1 MKSTKKTIFVCGQC
15 GSQHPKWLGR
25 CPDCQAWNSFSE
37 ELQSEKSAAL
47 RPETQSSR
55 PPDKP
60 TPITEIQRE
69 TVPRIFC
76 GLPELDR
83 VLGGG
88 LVPGSLVLIS
98 GDPGVGKSTLLL
110 QALFGLASRGYNVLY
125 ASGEESREQ
134 IKLRAERLK
143 TIHPNILLFNE
154 TDLSSIVSQALHL
167 KPHVLV
173 VDSIQ
178 TVAHPDYPSSP
189 GSVTQVRECTA
200 RLMDVAKLHGITTWV
215 VGHVTKEGSIAGP
228 RVLEHLVDTVMHLEG
243 DAATGFRILRSHKN
257 RFGST
262 GEVGVFSMQ
271 TNGLSD
277 VANPSALFLEGLKS
291 GIEGSAVAVSLEGTR
306 PLLVEIQSLVGKSTL
321 ATPRRTVT
329 GLDPNRFAIL
339 LAVLERRVGV
349 SLGMLDVY
357 ANVAGGLRLTEPA
370 SDLAVAASV
379 LSSVIETPWQG
390 RVAFFGEVG
399 LSGEIRATSNPV
411 GRVQEALK
419 LGFERVY
426 MPRRSYQMEK
436 QALLQLQRDESANHE
451 IQIYALEHLK
461 ELRYGN

>member
-1 MKSTKKTIFVCGQC
+1 MKSSKKTVFVCGQC
-15 GSQHPKWLGR
+15 GSQQPKWLGK
-25 CPDCQAWNSFSE
+25 CPDCNAWNSFSE
-37 ELQSEKSAAL
+37 DIVTDKQTVHRA
-47 RPETQSSR
+47 ETQSSR
-55 PPDKP
+55 PPEKP
-60 TPITEIQRE
+60 TPITDVRQE
-69 TVPRIFC
+69 TIPRIFC

-88 LVPGSLVLIS
+88 LVQGSLVLIS

-110 QALFGLASRGYNVLY
+110 QALFGLASQGYRVLY

-134 IKLRAERLK
+134 IKLRADRLK
-143 TIHPNILLFNE
+143 TVHPNILLFNE
-154 TDLSSIVSQALHL
+154 TDLGTIAGQALSL

-178 TVAHPDYPSSP
+178 TVAHSDYPSSP

-200 RLMDVAKLHGITTWV
+200 RLMDVAKLHGITTWI

-243 DAATGFRILRSHKN
+243 DAATGFRILRSLKN

-271 TNGLSD
+271 ANGLSD
-277 VANPSALFLEGLKS
+277 VANPSALFLESLKA
-291 GIEGSAVAVSLEGTR
+291 GVEGSAVAVSMEGTR

-339 LAVLERRVGV
+339 LAVLERRAGV
-349 SLGMLDVY
+349 SIGLLDIY
-357 ANVAGGLRLTEPA
+357 ANVAGGLRLSEPA

-399 LSGEIRATSNPV
+399 LSGEIRATTNPV
-411 GRVQEALK
+411 GRVQEAMK
-419 LGFERVY
+419 LGFDRVY

-436 QALLQLQRDESANHE
+436 QALLELQKTESTRSDM
-451 IQIYALEHLK
+451 QIYPVEHIR
-461 ELRYGN
+461 ELRHG

>member
-1 MKSTKKTIFVCGQC
+1 MKNSRKTVYVCGQC
-15 GSQHPKWLGR
+15 GSQQPKMWGK
-25 CPDCQAWNSFSE
+25 CPDCNAWNSFAEEVISE
-37 ELQSEKSAAL
+37 RSSTL
-47 RPETQSSR
+47 RPETQSTR
-55 PPDKP
+55 PQERPV
-60 TPITEIQRE
+60 PITAVQRE
-69 TVPRIFC
+69 TVPRIYC

-110 QALFGLASRGYNVLY
+110 QALYGLASRGYNVLY

-134 IKLRAERLK
+134 IKLRADRLK
-143 TIHPNILLFNE
+143 TIHSNILLFNE
-154 TDLSSIVSQALHL
+154 TDLGTIVAQALQL

-178 TVAHPDYPSSP
+178 TVAHGDYPSSP

-200 RLMDVAKLHGITTWV
+200 RLMDVAKMHGITTWV
-215 VGHVTKEGSIAGP
+215 VGHVTKEGAIAGP

-243 DAATGFRILRSHKN
+243 DSATGFRILRSLKN

-271 TNGLSD
+271 ANGLSD
-277 VANPSALFLEGLKS
+277 VANPSALFLEGMKS
-291 GIEGSAVAVSLEGTR
+291 GVEGSAVSVSMEGTR
-306 PLLVEIQSLVGKSTL
+306 PLLVEIQSLVGKTTL

-329 GLDPNRFAIL
+329 GLDHNRFSIL
-339 LAVLERRVGV
+339 LAVLERRAG
-349 SLGMLDVY
+349 LAMGLLDIY
-357 ANVAGGLRLTEPA
+357 ANVAGGLKLTEPA

-399 LSGEIRATSNPV
+399 LSGEIRATTNPV

-419 LGFERVY
+419 LGFDRVY
-426 MPRRSYQMEK
+426 MPRRNFQLEK
-436 QALLQLQRDESANHE
+436 QTLQELIKTEGSGELQLYP
-451 IQIYALEHLK
+451 IEHIK
-461 ELRYGN
+461 ELRYG

>member
-1 MKSTKKTIFVCGQC
+1 MKSSKKTIYVCGQC
-15 GSQHPKWLGR
+15 GSQQPKWMGR
-25 CPDCQAWNSFSE
+25 CPDCSAWNSFSE
-37 ELQSEKSAAL
+37 EVSSEKSSSV
-47 RPETQSSR
+47 RPETQAGR
-55 PPDKP
+55 PTEKP
-60 TPITEIQRE
+60 TPITEVQRE
-69 TVPRIFC
+69 TVPRIYC

-110 QALFGLASRGYNVLY
+110 QALYGLASRGYNVLY

-134 IKLRAERLK
+134 IKLRADRLK
-143 TIHPNILLFNE
+143 TVHPNILLFNE
-154 TDLSSIVSQALHL
+154 TDLSTIVAQALHL

-200 RLMDVAKLHGITTWV
+200 RLMDVAKMHGITTWV
-215 VGHVTKEGSIAGP
+215 VGHVTKEGAIAGP

-243 DAATGFRILRSHKN
+243 DAATGFRLLRSLKN

-271 TNGLSD
+271 ANGLSD
-277 VANPSALFLEGLKS
+277 VANPSALFLESLKS
-291 GIEGSAVAVSLEGTR
+291 GIEGSAVAVSMEGTR

-339 LAVLERRVGV
+339 LAVLERRAGI
-349 SLGMLDVY
+349 SLGLLDIY

-399 LSGEIRATSNPV
+399 LSGEIRATTNPV
-411 GRVQEALK
+411 GRVQEAMK

-426 MPRRSYQMEK
+426 LPRRSFQMEK
-436 QALLQLQRDESANHE
+436 QALLEMQKSEGNTQDLQLYPIEN
-451 IQIYALEHLK
+451 IK

>member
-1 MKSTKKTIFVCGQC
+1 MKSSKKTIFVCGQC
-15 GSQHPKWLGR
+15 GTQQPKWMGK
-25 CPDCQAWNSFSE
+25 CPDCNAWNSFSE
-37 ELQSEKSAAL
+37 EIFNEKSSTL
-47 RPETQSSR
+47 RPETQSTR
-55 PPDKP
+55 PVERPM
-60 TPITEIQRE
+60 PITEVRHE

-88 LVPGSLVLIS
+88 LVAGSLVLIS

-134 IKLRAERLK
+134 IKLRADRLR

-154 TDLSSIVSQALHL
+154 TDLGTIVAQALQL

-178 TVAHPDYPSSP
+178 TVAHADYPSSP

-200 RLMDVAKLHGITTWV
+200 RLMDVAKIHGITTWI
-215 VGHVTKEGSIAGP
+215 VGHVTKEGAIAGP

-243 DAATGFRILRSHKN
+243 DPATGFRILRSHKN

-262 GEVGVFSMQ
+262 GEVGVFAMQ
-271 TNGLSD
+271 AGGLSD
-277 VANPSALFLEGLKS
+277 VANPSALFLESLKS
-291 GIEGSAVAVSLEGTR
+291 GVEGSAVAISMEGTR
-306 PLLVEIQSLVGKSTL
+306 PLLVEIQSLAGKSTL

-339 LAVLERRVGV
+339 LAVLERRAGV
-349 SLGMLDVY
+349 SLGLLDLY
-357 ANVAGGLRLTEPA
+357 ANVAGGLKLSEPA

-379 LSSVIETPWQG
+379 YSSVTETPWQG

-399 LSGEIRATSNPV
+399 LSGEIRATTNPV
-411 GRVQEALK
+411 GRVQEAMK

-426 MPRRSYQMEK
+426 LPRRNYQMEK
-436 QALLQLQRDESANHE
+436 QALAELQKSEAAHCDLQLYP
-451 IQIYALEHLK
+451 IEHIR
-461 ELRYGN
+461 ELRNG

>member
-1 MKSTKKTIFVCGQC
+1 VKSSRKTVYVCGQC
-15 GSQHPKWLGR
+15 ASQQPKWLGK
-25 CPDCQAWNSFSE
+25 CPDCSAWNSFSE
-37 ELQSEKSAAL
+37 DVVTDKQTVHRA
-47 RPETQSSR
+47 ETQSTR
-55 PPDKP
+55 PPEKP
-60 TPITEIQRE
+60 TPITDVRQE
-69 TVPRIFC
+69 TIPRIFC

-110 QALFGLASRGYNVLY
+110 QALFGLASQGYRVLY

-134 IKLRAERLK
+134 IKLRADRLK

-154 TDLSSIVSQALHL
+154 TDLGTIVGQALNL

-178 TVAHPDYPSSP
+178 TVAHSDYPSSP

-200 RLMDVAKLHGITTWV
+200 RLMDVAKLHGITTWI

-271 TNGLSD
+271 ANGLSD
-277 VANPSALFLEGLKS
+277 VANPSALFLESLKA
-291 GIEGSAVAVSLEGTR
+291 GVEGSAVAVSMEGTR

-339 LAVLERRVGV
+339 LAVLERRAGI
-349 SLGMLDVY
+349 SIGLLDIY
-357 ANVAGGLRLTEPA
+357 ANVAGGLRLSEPA

-399 LSGEIRATSNPV
+399 LSGEIRATTNPV
-411 GRVQEALK
+411 GRVQEAMK
-419 LGFERVY
+419 LGFDRVY
-426 MPRRSYQMEK
+426 MPRRSFQMEK
-436 QALLQLQRDESANHE
+436 QALLELQKNENTRSEM
-451 IQIYALEHLK
+451 QIYPVEHIR
-461 ELRYGN
+461 ELRNG

>member
-1 MKSTKKTIFVCGQC
+1 MKSQKKTVFVCGQC
-15 GSQHPKWLGR
+15 GSQQPKWLGK
-25 CPDCQAWNSFSE
+25 CPDCSAWNSFAE
-37 ELQSEKSAAL
+37 DVLIEKQANL
-47 RPETQSSR
+47 RPETQSTR
-55 PPDKP
+55 PPEKP
-60 TPITEIQRE
+60 TPITDVRRE
-69 TVPRIFC
+69 TVPRVFC

-110 QALFGLASRGYNVLY
+110 QALYGLASQGYKVLY

-134 IKLRAERLK
+134 IKLRADRLK

-154 TDLSSIVSQALHL
+154 TDLGTIVAQALNL

-200 RLMDVAKLHGITTWV
+200 RLMDVAKLHGITTWI

-262 GEVGVFSMQ
+262 GEVGVFAMQ
-271 TNGLSD
+271 ANGLSD
-277 VANPSALFLEGLKS
+277 VANPSALFLEGLKT
-291 GIEGSAVAVSLEGTR
+291 GVEGSAVAVSMEGTR

-339 LAVLERRVGV
+339 LAVLERRAGIA
-349 SLGMLDVY
+349 LGLLDIY
-357 ANVAGGLRLTEPA
+357 ANVAGGLRLSEPA

-399 LSGEIRATSNPV
+399 LSGEIRATTNPV
-411 GRVQEALK
+411 GRVQEAMK

-426 MPRRSYQMEK
+426 MPRRSFQMEK
-436 QALLQLQRDESANHE
+436 QALLELQKSDASRHE
-451 IQIYALEHLK
+451 MQIYPVEHIR
-461 ELRYGN
+461 ELRHG

>member
-1 MKSTKKTIFVCGQC
+1 MKSNRKTVYVCGQC
-15 GSQHPKWLGR
+15 GSQQQKMWGR
-25 CPDCQAWNSFSE
+25 CPDCNAWNSFAE
-37 ELQSEKSAAL
+37 EVVAEKSTTL
-47 RPETQSSR
+47 RPETQGTR
-55 PPDKP
+55 PQERPV
-60 TPITEIQRE
+60 PITSVQQES
-69 TVPRIFC
+69 VPRIYC

-110 QALFGLASRGYNVLY
+110 QALYGLASRGYNVLY

-134 IKLRAERLK
+134 IKLRADRLK
-143 TIHPNILLFNE
+143 TVHPNILLFNE
-154 TDLSSIVSQALHL
+154 TDLGTIVSQALHL

-178 TVAHPDYPSSP
+178 TVAHADYPSSP
-189 GSVTQVRECTA
+189 GSVTQVRECAA
-200 RLMDVAKLHGITTWV
+200 RLMDIAKLHGITTWV
-215 VGHVTKEGSIAGP
+215 VGHVTKEGAIAGP

-243 DAATGFRILRSHKN
+243 DSATGFRILRSLKN

-271 TNGLSD
+271 AGGLSD
-277 VANPSALFLEGLKS
+277 VANPSALFLEGMKS
-291 GIEGSAVAVSLEGTR
+291 GVEGSAVAISMEGTR

-329 GLDPNRFAIL
+329 GLDPNRFSIL
-339 LAVLERRVGV
+339 LAVLERRAGIAIG
-349 SLGMLDVY
+349 LLDVY
-357 ANVAGGLRLTEPA
+357 ANVAGGLKLSEPA
-370 SDLAVAASV
+370 SDLAIAASV

-399 LSGEIRATSNPV
+399 LSGEIRATTNPV

-419 LGFERVY
+419 LGFDRVY
-426 MPRRSYQMEK
+426 MPKRNFQLEK
-436 QALLQLQRDESANHE
+436 VALQELIKGEGGGDLQLYP
-451 IQIYALEHLK
+451 IEHIK
-461 ELRYGN
+461 ELRYG

>member
-1 MKSTKKTIFVCGQC
+1 MKSQKKTVFVCGQC
-15 GSQHPKWLGR
+15 GSQQPKWLGK
-25 CPDCQAWNSFSE
+25 CPDCSAWNSFAE
-37 ELQSEKSAAL
+37 DVLIEKQSNL
-47 RPETQSSR
+47 RPETQSTR
-55 PPDKP
+55 PPEKP
-60 TPITEIQRE
+60 TPITDVRRE
-69 TVPRIFC
+69 TVPRVFC

-110 QALFGLASRGYNVLY
+110 QALFGLASQGFKVLY

-134 IKLRAERLK
+134 IKLRADRLK

-154 TDLSSIVSQALHL
+154 TDLGTIVAQALNL

-200 RLMDVAKLHGITTWV
+200 RLMDVAKLHGITTWI

-262 GEVGVFSMQ
+262 GEVGVFAMQ

-277 VANPSALFLEGLKS
+277 VANPSALFLEGLKT
-291 GIEGSAVAVSLEGTR
+291 GVEGSAVAVSMEGTR

-339 LAVLERRVGV
+339 LAVLERRAGIA
-349 SLGMLDVY
+349 LGLLDIY
-357 ANVAGGLRLTEPA
+357 ANVAGGLRLSEPA

-399 LSGEIRATSNPV
+399 LSGEIRATTNPV
-411 GRVQEALK
+411 GRVQEAMK

-426 MPRRSYQMEK
+426 MPRRSFQMEK
-436 QALLQLQRDESANHE
+436 QALMELQKSDSSRHE
-451 IQIYALEHLK
+451 MQIYPVEHIR
-461 ELRYGN
+461 ELRHG

>member
-1 MKSTKKTIFVCGQC
+1 MKSARKTVYVCGQC
-15 GSQHPKWLGR
+15 GSQQTKMWGR
-25 CPDCQAWNSFSE
+25 CPDCNAWNSFAE
-37 ELQSEKSAAL
+37 EMLAEGKSHT
-47 RPETQSSR
+47 RPETQSNR
-55 PPDKP
+55 PQERPI
-60 TPITEIQRE
+60 PITSVQRDS
-69 TVPRIFC
+69 VPRIYC

-125 ASGEESREQ
+125 VSGEESREQ
-134 IKLRAERLK
+134 IKLRADRLK

-154 TDLSSIVSQALHL
+154 TDLGTIVAQALQI
-167 KPHVLV
+167 KPNVLV

-178 TVAHPDYPSSP
+178 TVAHSDYPSSP

-200 RLMDVAKLHGITTWV
+200 RLMDVAKIHGITTWV
-215 VGHVTKEGSIAGP
+215 VGHVTKEGAIAGP

-243 DAATGFRILRSHKN
+243 DSATGFRILRSHKN

-271 TNGLSD
+271 ANGLSD
-277 VANPSALFLEGLKS
+277 VANPSALFLESMKADV
-291 GIEGSAVAVSLEGTR
+291 EGSAVSISMEGTR

-329 GLDPNRFAIL
+329 GLDPNRFSIL
-339 LAVLERRVGV
+339 LAVLERRAGI
-349 SLGMLDVY
+349 SLGLLDVY
-357 ANVAGGLRLTEPA
+357 ANVAGGLRLSEPA
-370 SDLAVAASV
+370 SDLATAASV

-399 LSGEIRATSNPV
+399 LSGEIRATTNPV

-419 LGFERVY
+419 LGFDRVY
-426 MPRRSYQMEK
+426 LPKKNYQLEK
-436 QALLQLQRDESANHE
+436 QNLSELLKSENGTDLRLYP
-451 IQIYALEHLK
+451 IEHIK
-461 ELRYGN
+461 ELRYG

>member
-1 MKSTKKTIFVCGQC
+1 MKVSKKTIFVCGQC
-15 GSQHPKWLGR
+15 GSQQPKWMGR
-25 CPDCQAWNSFSE
+25 CPDCNAWNSFAE
-37 ELQSEKSAAL
+37 DLQTDKGSVT
-47 RPETQSSR
+47 RPETQASR
-55 PPDKP
+55 PPEKP
-60 TPITEIQRE
+60 TPITEVRHD
-69 TVPRIFC
+69 TVPRIYC

-110 QALFGLASRGYNVLY
+110 QALHGLASRGFKVLY

-134 IKLRAERLK
+134 IKLRADRLR
-143 TIHPNILLFNE
+143 TVHPNILLFNE
-154 TDLSSIVSQALHL
+154 TDLGSIVSQALHL

-178 TVAHPDYPSSP
+178 TVAHGDYPSSP

-200 RLMDVAKLHGITTWV
+200 RLMDVAKLHGITTWI

-262 GEVGVFSMQ
+262 GEVGVFAMQ
-271 TNGLSD
+271 ANGLSD

-291 GIEGSAVAVSLEGTR
+291 GVEGSAVSICMEGTR
-306 PLLVEIQSLVGKSTL
+306 PLLVEIQSLAGKSTL

-339 LAVLERRVGV
+339 LAVLERRAGIA
-349 SLGMLDVY
+349 LGMLDVY
-357 ANVAGGLRLTEPA
+357 ANVAGGLRLSEPA

-379 LSSVIETPWQG
+379 LSSVIENSWQG

-399 LSGEIRATSNPV
+399 LSGEIRATTNPV
-411 GRVQEALK
+411 GRVQEAMK

-426 MPRRSYQMEK
+426 MPRRNYQMDK
-436 QALLQLQRDESANHE
+436 QALLELQRNDTSGHE
-451 IQIYALEHLK
+451 LQIYAVEHIK
-461 ELRYGN
+461 ELRFGR

>member
-1 MKSTKKTIFVCGQC
+1 MKNNRRTVYVCGQC
-15 GSQHPKWLGR
+15 GSQQAKMWGR
-25 CPDCQAWNSFSE
+25 CPDCSAWNSFAE
-37 ELQSEKSAAL
+37 EAVIEKAPSL
-47 RPETQSSR
+47 RPETQGSR
-55 PPDKP
+55 PQEKP
-60 TPITEIQRE
+60 IPLTTVQME
-69 TVPRIFC
+69 TVPRIYC

-110 QALFGLASRGYNVLY
+110 QALYGLASRGYNVLY

-134 IKLRAERLK
+134 IKLRADRLK
-143 TIHPNILLFNE
+143 TVHPNILLFNE
-154 TDLSSIVSQALHL
+154 TDLGTIVAQALQL

-178 TVAHPDYPSSP
+178 TVAHSDYPSSP

-271 TNGLSD
+271 ANGLSD
-277 VANPSALFLEGLKS
+277 VANPSALFLESMKS
-291 GIEGSAVAVSLEGTR
+291 GVEGSAVAVSMEGTR

-329 GLDPNRFAIL
+329 GLDTNRFSIL
-339 LAVLERRVGV
+339 LAVLERRAGIG
-349 SLGMLDVY
+349 LGLLDVY
-357 ANVAGGLRLTEPA
+357 ANVAGGLKLTEPA
-370 SDLAVAASV
+370 TDLATAASV

-390 RVAFFGEVG
+390 RTAFFGEVG
-399 LSGEIRATSNPV
+399 LSGEIRATTNPV
-411 GRVQEALK
+411 GRVQEAMK
-419 LGFERVY
+419 LGFDRVY
-426 MPRRSYQMEK
+426 LPKRNFQMEK
-436 QALLQLQRDESANHE
+436 ASLHELLKTGERTDLQLYP
-451 IQIYALEHLK
+451 IEHIK
-461 ELRYGN
+461 ELRYGS

>member
-1 MKSTKKTIFVCGQC
+1 MKSSRKTVYVCGQC
-15 GSQHPKWLGR
+15 ASQQPKWLGK
-25 CPDCQAWNSFSE
+25 CPDCIAWNSFSE
-37 ELQSEKSAAL
+37 DVVTDKQTVHRA
-47 RPETQSSR
+47 ETQSTR
-55 PPDKP
+55 PPEKP
-60 TPITEIQRE
+60 TPITDVRQE
-69 TVPRIFC
+69 TIPRIFC
-76 GLPELDR
+76 GLLELDR

-110 QALFGLASRGYNVLY
+110 QALFGLASQGYRVLY

-134 IKLRAERLK
+134 IKLCADRLK

-154 TDLSSIVSQALHL
+154 TDLGTIVGQALSL
-167 KPHVLV
+167 MPHVLV

-178 TVAHPDYPSSP
+178 TVAHSDYPSSP

-200 RLMDVAKLHGITTWV
+200 RLMDVAKLHGITTWI

-243 DAATGFRILRSHKN
+243 DAATGIRILRSHKN

-271 TNGLSD
+271 ANDLSD
-277 VANPSALFLEGLKS
+277 VANPSALFLESLKA
-291 GIEGSAVAVSLEGTR
+291 GVEGSAVAVSMEGTR

-339 LAVLERRVGV
+339 LAVLERRAGV
-349 SLGMLDVY
+349 SIGLLDIY
-357 ANVAGGLRLTEPA
+357 ANVAGGLRLSEPA

-399 LSGEIRATSNPV
+399 LSGEIRATTNPV
-411 GRVQEALK
+411 GRVQEAMK
-419 LGFERVY
+419 LGFDRVY
-426 MPRRSYQMEK
+426 MPRRSFQMEK
-436 QALLQLQRDESANHE
+436 
-451 IQIYALEHLK
+451 
-461 ELRYGN
+461 